1 MNLLHYT
8 SSAAFLLAGS
18 ITLSSPLVYAKQTVE
33 NESYNEF
40 LDMDISQLMQ
50 VTITSVSKKPE
61 ALANA
66 AAAVFVI
73 RHEDIQRSGVT
84 TIQDA
89 LRLAPGVQVARIGSD
104 KWAVSTRG
112 FNGRYANKLLVLM
125 DGRTLY
131 SPAFSGV
138 YWEMQ
143 GTLLEDI
150 DRIEVI
156 RGPGATLWGAN
167 AVNGVINIITK
178 KAEDTHGG
186 LVRVGGGTEEE
197 AQLGLRYGRAI
208 GENVHARAY
217 FTYDQRDSFE
227 LARDGSDAHDDWDSS
242 RGGFRVDGGSEKKTA
257 WTVQGDLYENSI
269 NQSFSPYFLPSFPY
283 ITELRE
289 EFEATGWNIMAKMNR
304 KFANDSTL
312 SAQIY
317 YDFAKREESFLM
329 QEQGTF
335 DAEIQYQKKLGN
347 RNDITTGVGYRLVD
361 AEFTNSFQASILPA
375 ETEDITYSG
384 FIQDAISVIADT
396 LIFTLGTKWENNDYT
411 GTEFQPSARILW
423 KATKDTSVWAAVSR
437 AVKVPSQFESNGSVV
452 VRVAP
457 DMPPNPAVITLVG
470 NTEYDSEEVISYET
484 GYRWFPNDTFSLDLA
499 LFYNDYDKLLDSA
512 PNPLN
517 PYESVFS
524 NSINGN
530 SYGAE
535 VAITW
540 KPLDW
545 TKFDL
550 AYSYINFD
558 MDSSLLLPSGQ
569 ENVYEGSAPQHSI
582 SLFSQLSLTAK
593 LEMNVWLR
601 YVDNLPVS
609 SPSAATRGIEIDDYV
624 DVDIS
629 ISYQATNDLK
639 LSLVGQNLLNS
650 SNSEFISESFT
661 AETEVERGVY
671 LKALWSF

>member
-8 SSAAFLLAGS
+8 SSSALLLAGS
-18 ITLSSPLVYAKQTVE
+18 IILLSPSAYANQAAS

-61 ALANA
+61 ALADA

-73 RHEDIQRSGVT
+73 RHEDIHRSGVT
-84 TIQDA
+84 SIQDA

-131 SPAFSGV
+131 SPAFAGV

-178 KAEDTHGG
+178 KAEDTDGG

-197 AQLGLRYGRAI
+197 AQVGLRYGRAI
-208 GENVHARAY
+208 GENIHARAY
-217 FTYDQRDSFE
+217 FTYDQRDSFQ
-227 LARDGSDAHDDWDSS
+227 LARDGSDAHDDWDSI
-242 RGGFRVDGGSEKKTA
+242 RGGFRVDGGSEEKTA
-257 WTVQGDLYENSI
+257 WTIQGDLYENTIS
-269 NQSFSPYFLPSFPY
+269 QSFSPYYLPTYPY
-283 ITELRE
+283 VAELQE
-289 EFEATGWNIMAKMNR
+289 EFDASGWNLMAKMNR
-304 KFANDSTL
+304 KFADASTL

-317 YDFAKREESFLM
+317 YDFTKREETFVM
-329 QEQGTF
+329 QEHGTF
-335 DAEIQYQKKLGN
+335 DAEVQYQKKLGS
-347 RNDITTGVGYRLVD
+347 RNDITAGIGYRLVD
-361 AEFTNSFQASILPA
+361 AEFTNSFQGSILPP

-384 FIQDAISVIADT
+384 FIQDAIS
-396 LIFTLGTKWENNDYT
+396 LIPDKLVLTIGTKWEDNDYT
-411 GTEFQPSARILW
+411 GNELQPSARILW
-423 KATKDTSVWAAVSR
+423 KAREDTSVWAAISR
-437 AVKVPSQFESNGSVV
+437 AVKVPSQFESGGLIVASVDPQLPPYPAFLTLSGS
-452 VRVAP
+452 
-457 DMPPNPAVITLVG
+457 
-470 NTEYDSEEVISYET
+470 TEYDSEEVISYET
-484 GYRWFPNDTFSLDLA
+484 GYRWFPNENFSLDLA
-499 LFYNDYDKLLDSA
+499 IFYNDYENLLDSTR
-512 PNPLN
+512 NPLN
-517 PYESVFS
+517 PYQSFFS
-524 NSINGN
+524 NEISGN

-550 AYSYINFD
+550 TYSYINLD
-558 MDSSLLLPSGQ
+558 MSSTVFPPSGQ
-569 ENVYEGSAPQHSI
+569 DDVYENAVPQHAI
-582 SLFSQLSLTAK
+582 SLFSQLSLTPK
-593 LEMNVWLR
+593 IEMNVWLR
-601 YVDNLPVS
+601 YVDNLPIS
-609 SPSAATRGIEIDDYV
+609 SPSAASMNIEIDDYV
-624 DVDIS
+624 EADI
-629 ISYQATNDLK
+629 IVNYQATSNLK
-639 LSLVGQNLLNS
+639 FSLVGQNLLNS
-650 SNSEFISESFT
+650 SKAEFISESFT

-671 LKALWSF
+671 LKALWEF